1 MDRTTVLNWAAFLTA
16 AACRPIVT
24 ATIMA
29 DRGEVALVLQGA
41 HGKPKGKIMTDAP
54 RLSPADELSDRIA
67 HAPLFTRVTSRPLKI
82 RLEEAVGRMSGLGE
96 NAESEYQRALAALRD
111 VADEA
116 IDALRREF
124 EALGTDEYVNRWAVV
139 QLLSDLEN
147 PRALT
152 TLDKIIAS
160 PLPDNRSQD
169 PHGSAAARELVVRT
183 TAVEAV
189 SRLAAGGSSE
199 ARAALLRYVR
209 HSVRSVKI
217 AAVLAVVEQGGSK
230 ARKELQ
236 GRLAKSDHWMLKV
249 HRVHPRD
256 MPPLE
261 GHRFLPPKSP
271 PEAVMAPRPT
281 TGAGGSSGQSESKA
295 ARGPRDGR
303 PKPDI
308 PPKASPVRPKKPK
321 G

>member
-1 MDRTTVLNWAAFLTA
+1 
-16 AACRPIVT
+16 
-24 ATIMA
+24 
-29 DRGEVALVLQGA
+29 
-41 HGKPKGKIMTDAP
+41 
-54 RLSPADELSDRIA
+54 
-67 HAPLFTRVTSRPLKI
+67 
-82 RLEEAVGRMSGLGE
+82 MSGIGE

-116 IDALRREF
+116 IDALGQEF
-124 EALGTDEYVNRWAVV
+124 EALGTEEHVNRWAVV

-147 PRALT
+147 PRALA

-160 PLPDNRSQD
+160 PLPEEGSTD

-189 SRLAAGGSSE
+189 SRLAVAGSVE
-199 ARAALLRYVR
+199 ARAALLRFVR

-217 AAVLAVVEQGGSK
+217 AAALALVEQGGSK

-236 GRLAKSDHWMLKV
+236 GRLAKSDHWMLELR
-249 HRVHPRD
+249 RVHPRD

-281 TGAGGSSGQSESKA
+281 TGARAPSAQSENKTA
-295 ARGPRDGR
+295 PRLRGSR
-303 PKPDI
+303 PKPDT
-308 PPKASPVRPKKPK
+308 PKAGPVRPKKPR